1 MGTFIIN
8 LDELLL
14 NLPFFNYAVNPCL

>member
-8 LDELLL
+8 VDELLL
-14 NLPFFNYAVNPCL
+14 NLPFFNYAVNPYW